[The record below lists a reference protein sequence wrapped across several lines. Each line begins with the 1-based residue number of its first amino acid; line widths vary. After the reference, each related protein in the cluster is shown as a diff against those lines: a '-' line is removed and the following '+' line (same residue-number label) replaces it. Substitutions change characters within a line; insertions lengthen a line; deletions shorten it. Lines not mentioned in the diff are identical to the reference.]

1 MKSALIT
8 NLMSSISSQSLKKVR
23 RLAKKA
29 KTYQDCVSCIAYG
42 TRCSEIRP
50 CTSCMKKS
58 RPCVRVSDVAT
69 FTNDYQAHQEIEHP
83 LPSNTLL
90 ILDHPPQPL
99 LCRCKFGWAQ
109 EQLVSFLCVGSKVEH
124 LARSFESL
132 SMLDDITP
140 VLDSL
145 KNLSL
150 GSTISRSSGSSD
162 SREPFWDVNTETAF
176 FSVKMDV
183 NTRQRLAVRVNRRQ
197 AAFFE
202 MHGEE
207 FLARTANM
215 EHPFPSPDLDTL
227 LLVLYR
233 AVQTAC
239 FGTAGGVIYFR
250 MRIGRG
256 LLARLCISAVRD
268 GDGRVCEVRRTFRE
282 IGPDEYDT
290 ATRLQPEA
298 CPLFAL
304 GDRRS
309 GRQLLADSP
318 ADNIAPLSAL
328 PSTASGRRFLA
339 SLPAAVRSLAACFL
353 MTSASNCMTTAA
365 SAAAASAAASDGA
378 AAMLARIGR
387 GGSSPFSGGEWRPT
401 PCPFTQSEFSRAAL
415 PISQGVLLGYGSQES
430 PTDKGRHGQSS
441 APVLAAPCQPSVW
454 ALSPPGKRAR
464 QAGSG
469 GRRSGYLA
477 GALYAVSPVAGGP
490 TWAGL
495 DCDGSAGAGVGSA
508 DDGSNRQIC
517 ISAEEDVCW
526 LESGSTACE
535 GLTSVSGCGSDG
547 RSGEESTHW
556 AIYGGA
562 AAAASSVAAAASSA
576 SSAANAAA
584 VACAVAAGASVS
596 AATAAVAA
604 LEQAAASEAWGR
616 RPGPATAAADG
627 TDGLWGV
634 DDAYTS
640 SCGGLDGIDLRGTF
654 LGKADE
660 SFEDLVPEA
669 HNLFWSLSEA
679 DDPPR
684 SPSEPDDPFR
694 SLYPDSTDRF
704 AGLVPAADGEQTRLA
719 VLPGDQ
725 ASGSLFY
732 LD

>member
-1 MKSALIT
+1 
-8 NLMSSISSQSLKKVR
+8 MSSISSQSLKKVR

-42 TRCSEIRP
+42 NRCSEIRP
-50 CTSCMKKS
+50 CTSCMNKS
-58 RPCVRVSDVAT
+58 RSCVRVSDVSS

-83 LPSNTLL
+83 LPSNTVL
-90 ILDHPPQPL
+90 ILDHPPQSL

-132 SMLDDITP
+132 SMLDDIAP
-140 VLDSL
+140 ALDSL

-150 GSTISRSSGSSD
+150 GSTISRCSVSLD
-162 SREPFWDVNTETAF
+162 NKERYWDVNTETAF

-239 FGTAGGVIYFR
+239 FGTANGVIYFR

-282 IGPDEYDT
+282 IGPDEYDM

-339 SLPAAVRSLAACFL
+339 SLPAAVRALAARFL
-353 MTSASNCMTTAA
+353 MTSFPTCMTTAA

-378 AAMLARIGR
+378 AAMLARIGGC
-387 GGSSPFSGGEWRPT
+387 GGSSPFSDGEWRPT
-401 PCPFTQSEFSRAAL
+401 PGPFTPSISSQAAL
-415 PISQGVLLGYGSQES
+415 PINEGVLLGPSYAAQES
-430 PTDKGRHGQSS
+430 PTDSGRHRQSS
-441 APVLAAPCQPSVW
+441 AAALSASFLPSVW

-464 QAGSG
+464 QAGG
-469 GRRSGYLA
+469 GGGGGGVYGA
-477 GALYAVSPVAGGP
+477 GALYAVSPVAGEP
-490 TWAGL
+490 RWAVL
-495 DCDGSAGAGVGSA
+495 DRGGSCGGGSGGDGGGSNPQMRTGAAAEEGAGA
-508 DDGSNRQIC
+508 
-517 ISAEEDVCW
+517 CW
-526 LESGSTACE
+526 LESGASSWE
-535 GLTSVSGCGSDG
+535 GLAGVSVGGGEGSA
-547 RSGEESTHW
+547 HW
-556 AIYGGA
+556 PANGGA
-562 AAAASSVAAAASSA
+562 AAAASVAAAAT
-576 SSAANAAA
+576 SAAQATCAAAESSNAAA
-584 VACAVAAGASVS
+584 CTSVS
-596 AATAAVAA
+596 AAT
-604 LEQAAASEAWGR
+604 EAAASLDQAAEAGA
-616 RPGPATAAADG
+616 RPPGASNAAADG
-627 TDGLWGV
+627 TDGLWGA

-640 SCGGLDGIDLRGTF
+640 GRCGVDGTDGGPRGTF
-654 LGKADE
+654 LGNVDEPFAD
-660 SFEDLVPEA
+660 LIPEA
-669 HNLFWSLSEA
+669 DNLFRSLSEA
-679 DDPPR
+679 DDRLR
-684 SPSEPDDPFR
+684 SLSEVDDPFR
-694 SLYPDSTDRF
+694 SFYSDSADPPL
-704 AGLVPAADGEQTRLA
+704 AGKVSAADGEQILLA
-719 VLPGDQ
+719 VPLEQ
-725 ASGSLFY
+725 ASGFLFY